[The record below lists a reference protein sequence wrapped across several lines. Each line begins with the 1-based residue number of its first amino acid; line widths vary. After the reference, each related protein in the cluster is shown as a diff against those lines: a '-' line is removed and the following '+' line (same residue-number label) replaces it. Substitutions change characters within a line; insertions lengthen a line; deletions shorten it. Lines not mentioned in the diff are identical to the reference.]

1 MAYEMTAEM
10 EEAVITLIDE
20 RIEAATAPQTRRIDR
35 LENALVQL
43 ADAQRRSEERQ
54 NQSLET
60 QRHISHQMYT
70 LTNAVNN
77 LTNIVHTIQQ
87 TQVAMQGDLRT
98 LHDNQRTMQG
108 DIRRLDDR
116 VSKLDDRVDKLDNK
130 VAKLDNRVAKLDNRV
145 AKLDNKVDKL
155 DNKVEKLDN
164 KVAKLDNRVA
174 KLAGD
179 SLEERY
185 LKHAPAYL
193 GRALRK
199 AKAFKP
205 YVMED
210 QLREKLPEADYE
222 DLLLVDLLV
231 RGIPKGQKGIH
242 VWLAFEISVVVDQK
256 DVERAVRRSEI
267 LRRAGFTGIPGVA
280 GESLTQGAEMLAD
293 EKKVVVV
300 TNGKMDHWT
309 EALARNTRESINT

>member
-10 EEAVITLIDE
+10 EEAVITLIDK
-20 RIEAATAPQTRRIDR
+20 RIMATTAPQTRRIDR

-43 ADAQRRSEERQ
+43 ADAQNEA
-54 NQSLET
+54 
-60 QRHISHQMYT
+60 QRHISHQLYT

-77 LTNIVHTIQQ
+77 LTNVVNI
-87 TQVAMQGDLRT
+87 
-98 LHDNQRTMQG
+98 MQG

-116 VSKLDDRVDKLDNK
+116 VSKLDNKVSKLDNK
-130 VAKLDNRVAKLDNRV
+130 VN
-145 AKLDNKVDKL
+145 
-155 DNKVEKLDN
+155 
-164 KVAKLDNRVA
+164 KLDNRVA

-199 AKAFKP
+199 ASAFKP

-210 QLREKLPEADYE
+210 QLREKLSEADYE

-231 RGIPKGQKGIH
+231 RGIPKGHKGIH
-242 VWLAFEISVVVDQK
+242 VWLAFEISVVVDRK

-267 LRRAGFTGIPGVA
+267 LRRAGFTGIPAVA
-280 GESLTQGAEMLAD
+280 GESLTEGAEELAAAR
-293 EKKVVVV
+293 KVVVV

-309 EALARNTRESINT
+309 EALARALAAAST

>member
-20 RIEAATAPQTRRIDR
+20 RITATTTQQPRRIDR

-43 ADAQRRSEERQ
+43 ADAQRRSEERQNQLADAQRRSEERQNQLADAQRRLEERQ

-77 LTNIVHTIQQ
+77 LTNVVHTIQQ
-87 TQVAMQGDLRT
+87 TQVAMQGD
-98 LHDNQRTMQG
+98 
-108 DIRRLDDR
+108 IRRLDDR
-116 VSKLDDRVDKLDNK
+116 MDKLDDRMD
-130 VAKLDNRVAKLDNRV
+130 
-145 AKLDNKVDKL
+145 
-155 DNKVEKLDN
+155 KLDN

-210 QLREKLPEADYE
+210 QLREKLSEADYE

-231 RGIPKGQKGIH
+231 RGIPKGHKNIH
-242 VWLAFEISVVVDQK
+242 VWLAFEISVVVDRK

-267 LRRAGFTGIPGVA
+267 LRRAGFTGIPAVA
-280 GESLTQGAEMLAD
+280 GESLTQGAEELAAAR
-293 EKKVVVV
+293 KVVVV
-300 TNGKMDHWT
+300 TNGKMGHWND
-309 EALARNTRESINT
+309 ALARALAAAST

>member
-1 MAYEMTAEM
+1 
-10 EEAVITLIDE
+10 
-20 RIEAATAPQTRRIDR
+20 
-35 LENALVQL
+35 
-43 ADAQRRSEERQ
+43 
-54 NQSLET
+54 
-60 QRHISHQMYT
+60 MYT

-77 LTNIVHTIQQ
+77 LTNVVHTIQQ
-87 TQVAMQGDLRT
+87 TQVAMQGD
-98 LHDNQRTMQG
+98 
-108 DIRRLDDR
+108 IRRLDDR
-116 VSKLDDRVDKLDNK
+116 MDKLDDRMDKLD
-130 VAKLDNRVAKLDNRV
+130 DRMD
-145 AKLDNKVDKL
+145 
-155 DNKVEKLDN
+155 KLDN

-210 QLREKLPEADYE
+210 QLREKLSEADYE

-231 RGIPKGQKGIH
+231 RGIPKGHKNIH

-256 DVERAVRRSEI
+256 DINRAVRRSEI
-267 LRRAGFTGIPGVA
+267 LRRAGFTGIPAVA
-280 GESLTQGAEMLAD
+280 GESLTQGAEELAAAR
-293 EKKVVVV
+293 KVVVV
-300 TNGKMDHWT
+300 TNGKMDHWND
-309 EALARNTRESINT
+309 ALARALGAISTT

>member
-10 EEAVITLIDE
+10 EEAVITLIDK
-20 RIEAATAPQTRRIDR
+20 RIMATTAPQTRRIDR

-43 ADAQRRSEERQ
+43 ADAQNEA
-54 NQSLET
+54 
-60 QRHISHQMYT
+60 QRHISHQLYT

-77 LTNIVHTIQQ
+77 LTNVVNI
-87 TQVAMQGDLRT
+87 
-98 LHDNQRTMQG
+98 MQG

-116 VSKLDDRVDKLDNK
+116 VSKLDDRVSKLDDRVSKLDNK
-130 VAKLDNRVAKLDNRV
+130 VS
-145 AKLDNKVDKL
+145 KLDNKV
-155 DNKVEKLDN
+155 N
-164 KVAKLDNRVA
+164 KLDNRVA

-199 AKAFKP
+199 ASAFKP

-210 QLREKLPEADYE
+210 QLREKLSEADYE

-231 RGIPKGQKGIH
+231 RGIPKGHKGIH
-242 VWLAFEISVVVDQK
+242 VWLAFEISVVVDRK

-267 LRRAGFTGIPGVA
+267 LRRAGFTGIPAVA
-280 GESLTQGAEMLAD
+280 GESLTEGAEELATAR
-293 EKKVVVV
+293 KVVVV

-309 EALARNTRESINT
+309 EALARALAAAST

>member
-10 EEAVITLIDE
+10 EEAVITLIDK
-20 RIEAATAPQTRRIDR
+20 RIMATTAPQTRRIDR

-43 ADAQRRSEERQ
+43 ADAQNEA
-54 NQSLET
+54 
-60 QRHISHQMYT
+60 QRHISHQLYT

-77 LTNIVHTIQQ
+77 LTNVVNI
-87 TQVAMQGDLRT
+87 
-98 LHDNQRTMQG
+98 MQG

-116 VSKLDDRVDKLDNK
+116 VSKLDDRVSKLDNK
-130 VAKLDNRVAKLDNRV
+130 VS
-145 AKLDNKVDKL
+145 KLDNKV
-155 DNKVEKLDN
+155 N
-164 KVAKLDNRVA
+164 KLDNRVA

-199 AKAFKP
+199 ASAFKP

-210 QLREKLPEADYE
+210 QLREKLSEADYE

-231 RGIPKGQKGIH
+231 RGIPKGHKGIH
-242 VWLAFEISVVVDQK
+242 VWLAFEISVVVDRK

-267 LRRAGFTGIPGVA
+267 LRRAGFTGIPAVA
-280 GESLTQGAEMLAD
+280 GESLTEGAEELATAR
-293 EKKVVVV
+293 KVVVV

-309 EALARNTRESINT
+309 EALARALAAAST